1 MDDNVERKC
10 VTSGNDSKVECVASG
25 DDRHWRRLFSGC
37 KLFNYPSPAD
47 KSATSHARGEVT
59 GLNDYRVVQCGR
71 SMIEMLGVL
80 AIIGVLSVGGIA
92 GYSKAMLMWR
102 SNIQKNMLTEIITN
116 MIKIRPNLNKV
127 QIFSNITPIFDAMG
141 ELPEGTTYQNGYIY
155 DKDGNR
161 VDISYGLQTLNYSDG
176 HKTEELIYVV
186 RFWFMS
192 NEKRLTPSA
201 IVYCRNLV
209 EAAQSVVSGLHLF
222 KRILKASLVQVANY
236 YLIKIV

>member
-1 MDDNVERKC
+1 MKH
-10 VTSGNDSKVECVASG
+10 SQ
-25 DDRHWRRLFSGC
+25 L
-37 KLFNYPSPAD
+37 
-47 KSATSHARGEVT
+47 
-59 GLNDYRVVQCGR
+59 GR

-80 AIIGVLSVGGIA
+80 AIIAVLSVGGIA

-116 MIKIRPNLNKV
+116 MIKIRPNLSKV
-127 QIFSNITPIFDAMG
+127 QIFSNITHIFDAMG

-176 HKTEELIYVV
+176 HKTESFIYVV

-201 IVYCRNLV
+201 KVYCRNLV
-209 EAAQSVVSGLHLF
+209 EAAQSVASEIQQSLFIQTDSKGEFGSSGISLF
-222 KRILKASLVQVANY
+222 NKNSLRNATLNEINQKCEITMKEGGSSRFTLYINPY
-236 YLIKIV
+236 

>member
-1 MDDNVERKC
+1 MDYNKEEC
-10 VTSGNDSKVECVASG
+10 VTSG
-25 DDRHWRRLFSGC
+25 
-37 KLFNYPSPAD
+37 
-47 KSATSHARGEVT
+47 
-59 GLNDYRVVQCGR
+59 NDYRVVQCGR

-80 AIIGVLSVGGIA
+80 AIIAVLSVGGIA

-176 HKTEELIYVV
+176 HKTEEFIYVV

-201 IVYCRNLV
+201 KVYCRNLV
-209 EAAQSVVSGLHLF
+209 EAAQSVASEIQQILFVQTDSKSEFGSSSKLLFNKNSLRNATLNEINQKCEITMKEGGRARFTLH
-222 KRILKASLVQVANY
+222 INPY
-236 YLIKIV
+236 